1 MKTSDIKG
9 IIPPVITPMNN
20 DDEQTVNHEA
30 LRQQVERLLAGG
42 VHGMFPL
49 GTNGEAYALSFK
61 EKEEILAT
69 VIDQVKGRVPVYA
82 GTGCITTAETIRMS
96 RRAEEMGADA
106 LSIITPSFALASQK
120 ELYDHYVAV
129 AKAVNLPIILYNIP
143 ARTGNKLLPE
153 TVQALCRDVE
163 NIVGAKDS
171 SGDIENLKAYIRLTR
186 ELDKEVAILAGNDG
200 AILTCLKE
208 GGAGGIAGRA
218 NIWPATVAKIYDCFK
233 AGDLEGAQAAQ
244 DAIAILQ
251 QTFKYGNPNTIIKTA
266 VALQGHSSLDDGVG
280 VAVLEGLLQDGDRVL
295 SGLCA
300 LEVASL
306 EAVVD
311 LCNSG
316 RPDVGAACNAACAA
330 LFQAGQDGA
339 VVTGQN
345 GNFLIQLAGQ
355 ADVGLQVLDIAA
367 GILCAHDV
375 LHVTAQCLHGLG
387 QQLVAGAGGDVVQD
401 DGQVHGLC
409 HGHIVVVQ
417 LLLGG
422 QCEAGGDDGQGIC
435 AHLLGAP
442 AHADGLGGGDAA
454 GACVNGDA
462 ALDLVDDGSQ
472 DLFLLLKRE
481 SVSLAVGAQRE
492 HAVDAACQQTLDLL
506 TQSLVVDGLLVI
518 VVHGGNYRRDNAFDV
533 AGLHNVFSFSIT

>member
-61 EKEEILAT
+61 EKEEVLAT
-69 VIDQVKGRVPVYA
+69 VIDQVKGRVPIYA

-96 RRAEEMGADA
+96 KRAEEMGADA

-129 AKAVNLPIILYNIP
+129 AKQVNIPIILYNIP
-143 ARTGNKLLPE
+143 PRTGNKLLPE
-153 TVQALCRDVE
+153 TVQALCRDVDV
-163 NIVGAKDS
+163 IVGAKDS

-186 ELDKEVAILAGNDG
+186 ELDKDVAILAGNDG

-266 VALQGHSSLDDGVG
+266 VALQATTSAS
-280 VAVLEGLLQDGDRVL
+280 AARPSTTSPKRVWKP
-295 SGLCA
+295 SRK
-300 LEVASL
+300 SWP
-306 EAVVD
+306 
-311 LCNSG
+311 
-316 RPDVGAACNAACAA
+316 R
-330 LFQAGQDGA
+330 
-339 VVTGQN
+339 
-345 GNFLIQLAGQ
+345 
-355 ADVGLQVLDIAA
+355 
-367 GILCAHDV
+367 
-375 LHVTAQCLHGLG
+375 
-387 QQLVAGAGGDVVQD
+387 
-401 DGQVHGLC
+401 
-409 HGHIVVVQ
+409 
-417 LLLGG
+417 
-422 QCEAGGDDGQGIC
+422 
-435 AHLLGAP
+435 
-442 AHADGLGGGDAA
+442 
-454 GACVNGDA
+454 
-462 ALDLVDDGSQ
+462 
-472 DLFLLLKRE
+472 
-481 SVSLAVGAQRE
+481 
-492 HAVDAACQQTLDLL
+492 TLP
-506 TQSLVVDGLLVI
+506 
-518 VVHGGNYRRDNAFDV
+518 RA
-533 AGLHNVFSFSIT
+533 